1 MKQTN
6 LYQSNI
12 LTVIT
17 WTLVYLLV
25 CGIIPT
31 IIDIIIKNV
40 VNIQFS
46 SIVNLVLTA
55 VLNFLFIYI
64 LIKNYNIKIN
74 LFNNVSLINIL
85 FAIACSILFFL
96 VLDKCLD
103 PFFDSL
109 FIESAIEY
117 QQSINS
123 LKEIPIISFFQI
135 CLIAPI
141 IEETFIRGC
150 ILNSLKNKYGVAIAI
165 LISSIIFAVL
175 HFNFVQ
181 TISALI
187 CGIVLGLL
195 YIKTNS
201 LFCYILTH
209 FIYNTISFF
218 TIIMG

>member
-31 IIDIIIKNV
+31 TIDILIKNV
-40 VNIQFS
+40 VNIQIL
-46 SIVNLVLTA
+46 SIVNLVLTT
-55 VLNFLFIYI
+55 VLNFLFIYV
-64 LIKNYNIKIN
+64 LIKKYNIKIN

-109 FIESAIEY
+109 FIDSAIEY

-201 LFCYILTH
+201 LFCCILTH